1 MTQLRSQCEGR
12 MGTQPPP
19 SLPGQDL
26 PRTHAQ
32 GLAQSEPSWPRT
44 RRGGTRCEPEA
55 ARRLVIVPT
64 AGHAV
69 GSWAWQVAPYSP
81 HLCPLMFQKPY
92 ACQIP
97 GCSKRYTDPS
107 SLRKHV
113 KAHSAKEQQV
123 RKKVSG
129 LCPGSISANPPGLL
143 ATCRASSQVRAT
155 LPACIQPSAPEG
167 APDPRPLSASH

>member
-1 MTQLRSQCEGR
+1 

-19 SLPGQDL
+19 SLPGQAL
-26 PRTHAQ
+26 PRTRAQ
-32 GLAQSEPSWPRT
+32 GLAQSEFSWPRT
-44 RRGGTRCEPEA
+44 RRGGTRCEPAA

-69 GSWAWQVAPYSP
+69 GPWAWQVAPYSP

-123 RKKVSG
+123 RKKVAGSVPG
-129 LCPGSISANPPGLL
+129 PSLQTPLASRPPVERQARYEPHSLHAFSLLHLRAPLTLVLCLPPTSQSNP
-143 ATCRASSQVRAT
+143 
-155 LPACIQPSAPEG
+155 
-167 APDPRPLSASH
+167 